1 MFSIKNIEAHNL
13 IVDFACNKTE
23 IENKH
28 EAAAQ
33 EKESK
38 KKLNK
43 YSILS
48 INLSLIIYVY
58 QQE

>member
-1 MFSIKNIEAHNL
+1 LFSIKNIEAHNL

-28 EAAAQ
+28 EAAQ

-38 KKLNK
+38 KKLNI

-48 INLSLIIYVY
+48 MNLSLIIYVY